1 MPSIDALILGLVQ
14 GLTEFL
20 PVSSSGHLVVA
31 AALLG
36 YSPAGLVLEIAVHL
50 ATTLVVLVY
59 FRRRFAAVVVGVFNN
74 DDARRLALMLG
85 LSLVATSVV
94 ALVLRP
100 AIGAAYLSPG
110 MAGVMWLVT
119 GGVLLSLRFAP
130 TADAPLLAGKNSL
143 VGCAP
148 GGCAPG
154 SGGPAGHIPQWIDDS
169 RGTVGRTEPE
179 RRRRILLPAGGAY
192 RSNGLPVFAGP
203 SPGPGERECL
213 GCAACLRSCLH
224 LRLGDHPLADAL
236 GAKWPFVAVRYIL
249 PAGRWGDGGPVGLAA
264 LTVPGP
270 LGVRILADPD

>member
-130 TADAPLLAGKNSL
+130 TADAPCSLARIPWWVALLVGALQGVAVLPGISRSGLTIAAGLWAGQSRSAAAEFSFLLAAPTVLMASLFSL
-143 VGCAP
+143 VQAP
-148 GGCAPG
+148 DLGSADAGDVLPACGVAFISGLVTIHWLMRWAQSGRLWLFGIYCLLVGGV
-154 SGGPAGHIPQWIDDS
+154 
-169 RGTVGRTEPE
+169 TVALWG
-179 RRRRILLPAGGAY
+179 LLP
-192 RSNGLPVFAGP
+192 
-203 SPGPGERECL
+203 
-213 GCAACLRSCLH
+213 
-224 LRLGDHPLADAL
+224 
-236 GAKWPFVAVRYIL
+236 
-249 PAGRWGDGGPVGLAA
+249 
-264 LTVPGP
+264 
-270 LGVRILADPD
+270 